1 MANKLLLIS
10 YNEGEQDFYN
20 KNYTIYDKNGPHPIK
35 GGDLE
40 NIKFMINEKSPNII
54 FICTQKSKSQVVIAL
69 PGSSLTGSNSTKHF
83 PHVLGKFLLAN
94 GYENIY
100 KKDASFIIRGVTQ
113 NNNVRTR
120 IYKKINPST
129 SLGLSLIKNK
139 LSSNTIGQLSTMTV
153 NRQAIYNELTINGK
167 KLIVVN
173 TELSSTD
180 SVNFG
185 ESDRRKEFLSLVK
198 EFELHKRYNEGY
210 NIIFCGS
217 LNFRLKNMYKI
228 IDDQSRIDLYDI
240 MSKNI
245 KDMMNYKINHG
256 DNNLVKKNQLK
267 LYMDNISKQLILNNA
282 KISSNNPEK
291 ILQNLK
297 NIDDMYTVLFK
308 KFSESITSVGFIQD
322 CGFPNGNIA
331 STISLLKMGSVANV
345 ASKSFDNAHS
355 VYKTEN
361 KSAWGS
367 TKGFFKGVATGIGS
381 TFTRSNDTIKET
393 QNYQKN
399 KDKVKKDFKLPA
411 MCDKIIFAL
420 QENQERSI
428 SYSEFGII
436 DDLKKSKRRPIYAVF
451 NV

>member
-10 YNEGEQDFYN
+10 YNEGEQDFYD
-20 KNYTIYDKNGPHPIK
+20 KNYTIFGHTGPQTIQ

-40 NIKFMINEKSPNII
+40 DIKYMISEKSPDVI

-120 IYKKINPST
+120 IYKKKNAST
-129 SLGLSLIKNK
+129 SFGLSLIKNK
-139 LSSNTIGQLSTMTV
+139 LSSNTIGQLSTLTV

-185 ESDRRKEFLSLVK
+185 ESDRKKEFLSLVK

-228 IDDQSRIDLYDI
+228 IDDQTRIDLY
-240 MSKNI
+240 N
-245 KDMMNYKINHG
+245 MMKTNLQQKISNTER
-256 DNNLVKKNQLK
+256 VKKLVNANQLK
-267 LYMDNISKQLILNNA
+267 LYMNNIIEELKTNKDGVNNA
-282 KISSNNPEK
+282 TAST
-291 ILQNLK
+291 ILRNLK
-297 NIDDMYTVLFK
+297 ETDNMYISLFE
-308 KFSESITSVGFIQD
+308 KFSDSIASVGFTQD
-322 CGFPNGNIA
+322 CGFPNGNIS

-393 QNYQKN
+393 QNYSKN
-399 KDKVKKDFKLPA
+399 RNKVKKDFKLPA

-420 QENQERSI
+420 QERSM
-428 SYSEFGII
+428 SYTEFGII
-436 DDLKKSKRRPIYAVF
+436 DNLDKSKRRPIYAIFDV
-451 NV
+451 

>member
-20 KNYTIYDKNGPHPIK
+20 RNYTVYDKNGPK
-35 GGDLE
+35 TVKRGDLE
-40 NIKFMINEKSPNII
+40 NIKFMITEKSPNII

-120 IYKKINPST
+120 IYKKINSST
-129 SLGLSLIKNK
+129 SFGLSLNKNK

-185 ESDRRKEFLSLVK
+185 ESDRKKEFLSLVK

-228 IDDQSRIDLYDI
+228 IDDQSRIDLYD
-240 MSKNI
+240 
-245 KDMMNYKINHG
+245 MMNRNIEKKISNTER
-256 DNNLVKKNQLK
+256 VKKLVNTNQLK
-267 LYMDNISKQLILNNA
+267 LYMNNIIKELGTNINGINHANASDILRRLKETDNMYIS
-282 KISSNNPEK
+282 
-291 ILQNLK
+291 
-297 NIDDMYTVLFK
+297 LFK
-308 KFSESITSVGFIQD
+308 KFSESIETVGFTQD

-331 STISLLKMGSVANV
+331 STISLLKMGSIANV

-381 TFTRSNDTIKET
+381 TFTRSNNTIKET

-399 KDKVKKDFKLPA
+399 NSKVKKDFKLPA

-428 SYSEFGII
+428 TYTEFGII
-436 DDLKKSKRRPIYAVF
+436 NNLKKSKRRPIYAIFDV
-451 NV
+451 